1 MKTKG
6 IIMLVLVTTLLL
18 SSITYGCGLPSG
30 MVKPTVGYVP
40 QGWYCSEDDPYG
52 TYEEID
58 GTKAG
63 AIIYTDNVDYDFV
76 MIFYGDV
83 PPELKGKE
91 NDRDALI
98 ASATTLL
105 KDMYVEASMPY
116 AFENPTEDGTMTVAG
131 ELTGWVKVYDPAYDV
146 YDLAI
151 VFVKGSTCVDIYAMY
166 DATYEDEAE
175 VTSLIDSISLRE

>member
-63 AIIYTDNVDYDFV
+63 LIEYTDTVDDDFV
-76 MIFYGDV
+76 QIYYGDV
-83 PPELKGKE
+83 FPELKGKE

-98 ASATTLL
+98 AKATAKSVMETLEL
-105 KDMYVEASMPY
+105 NEYEVNEMV
-116 AFENPTEDGTMTVAG
+116 VAG
-131 ELTGWVKVYDPAYDV
+131 KLAGCIKTYDPIYDV
-146 YDLAI
+146 YDMGI
-151 VFVKGSTCVDIYAMY
+151 VFVKGSTCVDIYTCY

-175 VTSLIDSISLRE
+175 VMSLINSISLRE